1 MRLFTLFRTFWG
13 VFKKVEKIRLDIYL
27 CFVFYSQPQY
37 LKVSGCS
44 GEVLDYSDH
53 IEYQR
58 WQTLFQKIAHLKH
71 LHHGELNG
79 LVTCCAIHTLC
90 LFHCF
95 YLRVICFYLLLC
107 IIWKLHK
114 YAILLGM
121 RQRLGR
127 NKIDMYYF

>member
-1 MRLFTLFRTFWG
+1 MHLFTLFRTFWG

-58 WQTLFQKIAHLKH
+58 WQTLFSENCSFKTFAPWRAQWV
-71 LHHGELNG
+71 G
-79 LVTCCAIHTLC
+79 
-90 LFHCF
+90 
-95 YLRVICFYLLLC
+95 YLLCNTYTLSISLFLSSRYLFLF
-107 IIWKLHK
+107 IILH
-114 YAILLGM
+114 YLETA
-121 RQRLGR
+121 
-127 NKIDMYYF
+127 